1 MIVYDLAC
9 DQEHKFEGWFSSQDD
24 FDKQVSNGQLS
35 CPTCGSTTISKQL
48 SAPYLNTLPGQNASS
63 KTKQKEMAL
72 AGVNLQQL
80 HNQFIE
86 YIAKNTEDVG
96 PQFQDEARKIYYGES
111 YNRSIRGEA
120 SVEVMQE
127 LKDEGIEVYALPPGP
142 TPPDKL
148 N

>member
-96 PQFQDEARKIYYGES
+96 TQFPDEARKIFYGES
-111 YNRSIRGEA
+111 DNRSIRGEA
-120 SVEVMQE
+120 SVGVMQE

>member
-9 DQEHKFEGWFSSQDD
+9 DQEHKFEGLFSSQDD

-96 PQFQDEARKIYYGES
+96 TQFPDEARKIFYGES
-111 YNRSIRGEA
+111 DNRSIRGEA